1 MTRHDLGLSA
11 LLSCLALA
19 GCNAISGI
27 GGLTFDGAD
36 ASGGS
41 SAGGEAGV
49 GGAGGAGG
57 EAGGGASG
65 GAGGEAG
72 GAGSGGAGGEAG
84 AGGDASGGGG
94 GGECDGAPCPA
105 PVGVGVVDEAF
116 TEVRGNAGTGTPVM
130 HRCPESQVIIGFRGL
145 LGMLGESMIHGQ
157 IQAQCGHLALDG
169 AGPYTITAAPGD
181 MTPVE
186 GTYGSEP
193 WEMMCPEDQVVVGF
207 SGWSGSYLDLLWI
220 ACAPLLVTG
229 APGDLRVEIGPVTWP
244 DGVGG
249 DGGSAFPDTL
259 CGASQ
264 VANLV
269 QTVVSGPPISAIGLG
284 CATVSLTY

>member
-11 LLSCLALA
+11 LISCLALA

-27 GGLTFDGAD
+27 GDLTFDGAD
-36 ASGGS
+36 ASGG
-41 SAGGEAGV
+41 
-49 GGAGGAGG
+49 GGAGGGG
-57 EAGGGASG
+57 SG
-65 GAGGEAG
+65 GAGGGGSGGGGSEAG
-72 GAGSGGAGGEAG
+72 GGGSGAGGEAG

-94 GGECDGAPCPA
+94 GGACDGAPCPA
-105 PVGVGVVDEAF
+105 PVGVGVVDQTLTA
-116 TEVRGNAGTGTPVM
+116 VRGSAGADTPVM
-130 HRCPESQVIIGFRGL
+130 DRCPESQVILGFRGL
-145 LGMLGESMIHGQ
+145 IGELGESFIHGQ

-169 AGPYTITAAPGD
+169 AGPYTITTAPGD

-186 GTYGSEP
+186 GTFGSEP
-193 WEMMCPEDQVVVGF
+193 WEMMCPENQVVVGF
-207 SGWSGSYLDLLWI
+207 SGWSGSFLDLLFI

-229 APGDLRVEIGPVTWP
+229 APGDLRVEIGPVMWP

-249 DGGSAFPDTL
+249 DGGSEFPDTF
-259 CGASQ
+259 CGGSQ

-269 QTVVSGPPISAIGLG
+269 QTVVTSSPISAIGLG